1 MFLELKTNP
10 KHIVIQRRT
19 TNGKWENLASIST
32 PSKMNYQ
39 DVKSLLDNYFYSEE
53 NKHDGEVRAVIIG
66 KKSGRVIPFLSTKS
80 YPFYDSVLGHPQSFF
95 VFVNKKTKENIVF
108 SNISFAPFK
117 EIKDMKN
124 FILENGGIADASMRK
139 MCEEDGYLKVWD
151 ITLHS
156 GEIYSVSILE
166 GA

>member
-19 TNGKWENLASIST
+19 INGRWENLASIST
-32 PSKMNYQ
+32 PSKMNFQ
-39 DVKSLLDNYFYSEE
+39 DVKSLLDNYFYTSS

-80 YPFYDSVLGHPQSFF
+80 YLFYESVISHTKSFF
-95 VFVNKKTKENIVF
+95 IFLNKKTKEKYIF
-108 SNISFAPFK
+108 TDISFAPFLSL
-117 EIKDMKN
+117 KDMKK
-124 FILENGGIADASMRK
+124 FILFEGGIADASMREV
-139 MCEEDGYLKVWD
+139 CEEDGYLKIWD
-151 ITLHS
+151 IKLRN
-156 GEIYSVSILE
+156 GEEFSVSILE